1 MEDLLR
7 RVRSRVSGK
16 EETGSFR
23 EGRTPPQRTPSFRG
37 EKKPEKWLKRQF
49 SRQMSNNHSIE
60 EAEYAAAVAAAAF
73 AITSLDSDVVDQR
86 KPEPE
91 RRPSLPRIISG
102 LISSALSAEPE
113 EPQKYY
119 SDENDDEAAR
129 MVPEK
134 TIHPVPSIKRNPS
147 MPKKR
152 LTFADELAD
161 DPNKPSTYET
171 PHFGEEEWKEADG
184 MKPVSTPSFRRTPSV
199 KKGPSFGE
207 SDFEDAQ
214 RMKPVSNSSF
224 KRTPTVKKTP
234 SFSEE
239 IEELRRIK
247 TPKRPAQQSILPPPP
262 PAVPP
267 LNIHPIA
274 PPKRAHRPQDQEN
287 GADAWESEQM
297 AKIKQR
303 YEKLNETIMEWED
316 KKKKKARRKLEMT
329 ERDPEKK
336 RVKAMH
342 NYQMEMERIRQIAEG
357 ARAQA
362 KDKRR
367 NEEMKVREKASRYRA
382 TGEPPQPPACLC
394 L

>member
-7 RVRSRVSGK
+7 RVRSKVSGK
-16 EETGSFR
+16 EEIGSFR
-23 EGRTPPQRTPSFRG
+23 EGRTQPQRTPSFRG
-37 EKKPEKWLKRQF
+37 ERKPEKWLKRQF

-60 EAEYAAAVAAAAF
+60 EAQYAAAVAAAAF
-73 AITSLDSDVVDQR
+73 AITALDSDVMDHR

-91 RRPSLPRIISG
+91 RRPSLPRMISG
-102 LISSALSAEPE
+102 LISSAFTAEHD

-152 LTFADELAD
+152 LTFADELAE
-161 DPNKPSTYET
+161 DPNKHSVYET
-171 PHFGEEEWKEADG
+171 PHFVEDEFQDAEG
-184 MKPVSTPSFRRTPSV
+184 MKFSTPSFGRSPSA
-199 KKGPSFGE
+199 KKAPSFGE
-207 SDFEDAQ
+207 KEFEDAG
-214 RMKPVSNSSF
+214 RRKPVSNTSF
-224 KRTPTVKKTP
+224 KRTPKKTP

-239 IEELRRIK
+239 IEELRRMK
-247 TPKRPAQQSILPPPP
+247 SPKRPGPQPILPPPP

-267 LNIHPIA
+267 LNIQPMA
-274 PPKRAHRPQDQEN
+274 PPKGAHRPRDPEN
-287 GADAWESEQM
+287 DADAWETEQM

-303 YEKLNETIMEWED
+303 YEKLNETIMDWED

-342 NYQMEMERIRQIAEG
+342 NYQMEMERIKKIADG

-362 KDKRR
+362 KEKRR
-367 NEEMKVREKASRYRA
+367 NDEMKVREKASRYRA
-382 TGEPPQPPACLC
+382 TGERPQPPTCLC